1 MLSAQISAPV
11 SFWKGLKEISMF
23 FQGKDEVHKTM
34 RRLVKRLE
42 KAGITYAVVGGMAV
56 YYHRYRRTTDDVDI
70 LLTRAGFD
78 AFRKKF
84 VPKCYLPHPDFYK
97 RFIDRVNEV
106 TIDILITGLFP
117 GSGEPGPIAYPNPTE
132 SRQPIEKIQIVTLPS
147 LIALKLAARRLQDFA
162 DVVNLIRFNTLDE
175 SFQTKVHPSVREDFI
190 ECLDEKRREDEY
202 AVRQDRAARQQADEY
217 PRRKKR

>member
-1 MLSAQISAPV
+1 MLSAQIPAPV
-11 SFWKGLKEISMF
+11 SFWKGLKEIGLF